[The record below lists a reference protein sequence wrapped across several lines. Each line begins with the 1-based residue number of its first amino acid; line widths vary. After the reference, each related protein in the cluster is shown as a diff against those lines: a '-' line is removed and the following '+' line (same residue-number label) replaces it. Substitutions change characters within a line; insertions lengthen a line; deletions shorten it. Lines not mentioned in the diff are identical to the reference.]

1 MCLAVPG
8 KIIRIDDDGPF
19 SRAGKVDFGGVVREV
34 NLALVPDAGAGD
46 YVLVHVG
53 MAISKVDEEEAARVF
68 ETLREMEELGEVEE
82 FGDRLPGGKP

>member
-8 KIIRIDDDGPF
+8 KVIRIDDDGPF

-34 NLALVPDAGAGD
+34 NLALVPDAGEGD

-53 MAISKVDEEEAARVF
+53 MAITKVDEEEAARVF
-68 ETLREMEELGEVEE
+68 ETLREMEELGEIEE
-82 FGDRLPGGKP
+82 FGEGRKP